1 MQITQKLNQRRK
13 HIWTQLIWLMLLS
26 LPVSF
31 TLHIACPPPPLFY
44 KHARTKTPAQ
54 KKKWLFQLS
63 PCLTTTKALFL
74 VEKIYMLF
82 FPLLAFY
89 VETVPLYRSSSP
101 PLPSLH
107 PVPAQTQLTGGGGA
121 AMTQS
126 RAVQQ
131 IPLNPSARR
140 PRVGLFAS
148 LKLSLVLERV
158 HMCVL
163 WTVFMRPVPCVLI
176 FASLILQWL
185 FTIILLLF
193 VPRIW
198 KRVHRLLVLKKKNS
212 DIHRLDWLEELI
224 SVLDIN
230 TSLFWASVLHSSILC
245 VISLSPHIN
254 VSVFLVNQS
263 SYKSILSF
271 FA

>member
-1 MQITQKLNQRRK
+1 
-13 HIWTQLIWLMLLS
+13 MLLS

-31 TLHIACPPPPLFY
+31 TLHIACPPPSLLQACTHENTCPKEKVIVSTFTLPHHHQSPLPCREDL
-44 KHARTKTPAQ
+44 HA
-54 KKKWLFQLS
+54 L
-63 PCLTTTKALFL
+63 
-74 VEKIYMLF
+74 

-176 FASLILQWL
+176 FASLILQ
-185 FTIILLLF
+185 
-193 VPRIW
+193 
-198 KRVHRLLVLKKKNS
+198 
-212 DIHRLDWLEELI
+212 
-224 SVLDIN
+224 
-230 TSLFWASVLHSSILC
+230 
-245 VISLSPHIN
+245 
-254 VSVFLVNQS
+254 
-263 SYKSILSF
+263 
-271 FA
+271 